1 MVVFGTASVTGTPTF
16 TLRGRLGGVAGTLA
30 ATLGPATAGSG
41 VTNQSWS
48 IEFDLVCLTTG
59 ASGTW
64 MPRFVLAQNVT
75 TASTQTGAV
84 LLPVSGA
91 SITQDS
97 TVSNAM
103 VVTWAWNTA
112 SASNTATARAIAYR
126 IA

>member
-1 MVVFGTASVTGTPTF
+1 
-16 TLRGRLGGVAGTLA
+16 
-30 ATLGPATAGSG
+30 
-41 VTNQSWS
+41 
-48 IEFDLVCLTTG
+48 
-59 ASGTW
+59 
-64 MPRFVLAQNVT
+64 
-75 TASTQTGAV
+75 V